1 MRNGQV
7 WIETVL
13 YTVIGL
19 AIMGVIL
26 SVIKPSLDQKRDE
39 LVLNQVRE
47 ILDGIDGQVQEVVN
61 TGQGNTRTVEI
72 TMKKGELLIDT
83 GNNSVVFSM
92 DSKYMLSELGKEI
105 IISRTKVL
113 TKERAKGSYFV
124 TMTLDYSN
132 YNITFTGQKKNKELQ
147 ASSTPY
153 KVAITNNGVAGG
165 KTNIDFV
172 VI

>member
-1 MRNGQV
+1 MKNGQV

-72 TMKKGELLIDT
+72 TMKKGKLLIDA
-83 GNNSVVFSM
+83 GNNSVVFS
-92 DSKYMLSELGKEI
+92 
-105 IISRTKVL
+105 
-113 TKERAKGSYFV
+113 
-124 TMTLDYSN
+124 
-132 YNITFTGQKKNKELQ
+132 
-147 ASSTPY
+147 
-153 KVAITNNGVAGG
+153 
-165 KTNIDFV
+165 
-172 VI
+172 